1 MNSVFNKDSNE
12 VKALKARIASLE
24 SDLRLSSFENPALLK
39 YRTALELISLHDGIN
54 AAMMTK
60 NFYIQVAKEAL
71 K

>member
-39 YRTALELISLHDGIN
+39 YRTSLEIIALHDGIN